1 MYQRK
6 IFLDIKDSDI
16 FYRCLGFK
24 FYFTSIK
31 RRDVFIRNLNSYI
44 KNETARIYNKY
55 EVMISDLEL
64 YLAFSL
70 YKQIEKNYKIEQ
82 LLDNSKV
89 VKRTLYELPK
99 FIIYGVEE
107 DDN

>member
-1 MYQRK
+1 M
-6 IFLDIKDSDI
+6 DIKDSDI
-16 FYRCLGFK
+16 FYRCFGFK
-24 FYFTSIK
+24 FYFTSEK
-31 RRDVFIRNLNSYI
+31 RRDIFIKNLESYI
-44 KNETARIYNKY
+44 KNEAARIYNKY

-70 YKQIEKNYKIEQ
+70 YKQTEKNYKIEQ

-89 VKRTLYELPK
+89 VKRTLYEIPK